1 MDNYIAP
8 ENYAEWA
15 FYLLGEIDDPLDD
28 PYYWDTHMYDEY
40 GYFGIDMELDLG
52 VDDEY

>member
-15 FYLLGEIDDPLDD
+15 FYFLGEIDDPLDD
-28 PYYWDTHMYDEY
+28 PYYWDNHMYDDLD
-40 GYFGIDMELDLG
+40 YFNLNDG
-52 VDDEY
+52 VDNEY